1 MSLRLENKNARFLAL
16 CSRNDIL
23 CARNDILRARN
34 DIGSARNDMMKKTLA
49 FLMSF
54 LLMTE
59 SLYAKPKPHSIASL
73 DQAVENFLRGKE
85 LYYELSFDQAV
96 SHLKKAQKIYYEN
109 ISHLT
114 KGDELHESH
123 LFTALCYFSQ
133 NKVDLSKEEIR
144 KAYLLNPKRRLDT
157 KLYPPPFI
165 EHANKTFQ
173 GFKDLKRLRLEI
185 NSTPPFAVV
194 FINGFQMGLTPLMLK
209 DFPVSEHHIKIV
221 LDDFKEWD
229 ATLPGQEREL
239 HKINAKLLP
248 LSDPSWV
255 TKRITKAPLSY
266 TPANT
271 LSDQT
276 QKLLSELEK
285 DSESS
290 WNKSIILYGLLAVAT
305 GAIGYGFL
313 REKDKAREAKEA
325 KTQPVP
331 RITVHFP

>member
-1 MSLRLENKNARFLAL
+1 
-16 CSRNDIL
+16 
-23 CARNDILRARN
+23 
-34 DIGSARNDMMKKTLA
+34 MKKTLA
-49 FLMSF
+49 FLMSL

-59 SLYAKPKPHSIASL
+59 PLFAKPRKIERSVASL

-96 SHLKKAQKIYYEN
+96 NHLKKAQKIYHEN

-144 KAYLLNPKRRLDT
+144 SAYLLNPKRRLDT
-157 KLYPPPFI
+157 KLYPPHFI

-173 GFKDLKRLRLEI
+173 GLKDLKKIQLEI

-194 FINGFQMGLTPLMLK
+194 FINGFQMGLTPLILK
-209 DFPVSEHHIKIV
+209 DFTGYEHHIKIV

-229 ATLPGQEREL
+229 TTLPGQEREL

-248 LSDPSWV
+248 LPDPQWV
-255 TKRITKAPLSY
+255 TKGVTKAPLSS

-276 QKLLSELEK
+276 QRLLSELEK
-285 DSESS
+285 DSEST
-290 WNKSIILYGLLAVAT
+290 WNKSIILYGVLAMAA
-305 GAIGYGFL
+305 GAAGYGLL
-313 REKDKAREAKEA
+313 RSRDKHREAKDMKA
-325 KTQPVP
+325 LPAPQ
-331 RITVHFP
+331 ITVHFP